1 MKLGLINK
9 INKRNMATSK
19 KKRKKKADDIF
30 MLANYE
36 VIVDL
41 RSIRSNPQAGFW
53 THSL

>member
-1 MKLGLINK
+1 MKLGLITK
-9 INKRNMATSK
+9 INKRNMATSIK
-19 KKRKKKADDIF
+19 KKKADDIF